1 MQTETSKNELQK
13 SPTQKAGRRRAA
25 TVISLSCLP
34 VVIAVLLTQSS
45 VVRFVVAFVTLP
57 SIVAFGVISGWV
69 WHRLIRREVPS
80 EDSVDTS
87 GSDKQENW
95 NTVLAFIFGLGCF
108 ASAML
113 MYTHR
118 MVRDFWHLWFNGR

>member
-1 MQTETSKNELQK
+1 MQTETSTNELQT
-13 SPTQKAGRRRAA
+13 SQAQKTERRRAA

-34 VVIAVLLTQSS
+34 AVIAVLLTHSS
-45 VVRFVVAFVTLP
+45 VVRFAVAFVTLP
-57 SIVAFGVISGWV
+57 SIVALGVISGWV
-69 WHRLIRREVPS
+69 WHRLIKREIPS
-80 EDSVDTS
+80 EDNVDTS
-87 GSDKQENW
+87 ASDRQENW